1 MGCNCGGTSS
11 ANASGASSSMSSFTA
26 STNSG
31 YIVYRADGSMIT
43 VDSETA
49 ARIEVSKSGGSYRKA

>member
-11 ANASGASSSMSSFTA
+11 ANASSASSMSSFTA
-26 STNSG
+26 STNAG
-31 YIVYRADGSMIT
+31 YIVYRPDGSTVT

-49 ARIEVSKSGGSYRKA
+49 ARMEVSKSGGSYRKA